1 MAARSISEPPTDRTR
16 RSPWRRPAAAC
27 ILLAIC
33 AFPAFAN
40 PGAEDWSKPP
50 RPSREQPQV
59 FGGPAAGCIAG
70 AVPLAPDGV
79 GYQAI
84 RLSRNRHWAHP
95 LTVRYMTELG
105 AHLERA
111 GLPPV
116 YVGDMSQPRGG
127 PMSFGH
133 SSHQTG
139 LDVDIWFSLLP
150 KPRLNPKDRENPPL
164 PSLVTADQG
173 AIDESVFDRR
183 HVDLLRM
190 AAEPAQVDRIFVH
203 WQIKKRLCE
212 SASGDRRW
220 LAKIRPLYGH
230 REHFHVRLACPADSP
245 ACVPQAPAPGGDGCG
260 EELDWWLT
268 VAAEKVRGSAPSE
281 RGELLRPKLPEQC
294 GRVYRS
300 P

>member
-1 MAARSISEPPTDRTR
+1 MACLA
-16 RSPWRRPAAAC
+16 
-27 ILLAIC
+27 LAIF

-40 PGAEDWSKPP
+40 PGNENWSKPP
-50 RPSREQPQV
+50 RPSRGPALV
-59 FGGPAAGCIAG
+59 FGGPASGCIAG

-84 RLSRNRHWAHP
+84 RVSRNRHWAHP

-105 AHLERA
+105 ARLERA

-127 PMSFGH
+127 PMAFGH

-139 LDVDIWFSLLP
+139 LDIDIWFNLLP
-150 KPRLNPKDRENPPL
+150 KPRLDPKDRETPQL
-164 PSLVTADQG
+164 PSLVTADQD

-183 HVDLLRM
+183 HIDLLRM
-190 AAEPAQVDRIFVH
+190 AAEGKRVDRIFVH
-203 WQIKKRLCE
+203 WQIKKRLCDV
-212 SASGDRRW
+212 ATGDRRW
-220 LAKIRPLYGH
+220 LSKIRPWYGH
-230 REHFHVRLACPADSP
+230 KEHFHVRLSCPDDSP
-245 ACVPQAPAPGGDGCG
+245 DCVPQAPVPGGDGCG

-268 VAAEKVRGSAPSE
+268 VAAEKVRGRVPSE
-281 RGELLRPKLPEQC
+281 RSEPLQPKLPAQC
-294 GRVYRS
+294 AKVYRS